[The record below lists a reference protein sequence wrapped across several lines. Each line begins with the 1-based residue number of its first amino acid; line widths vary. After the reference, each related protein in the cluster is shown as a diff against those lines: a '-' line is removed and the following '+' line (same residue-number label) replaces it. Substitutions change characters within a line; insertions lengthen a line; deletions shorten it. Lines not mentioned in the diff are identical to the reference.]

1 MALNLKHIA
10 YTDADNLK
18 LDKVNY
24 NFDQLVA
31 NGGGPQGFQGSTG
44 KQGFQGITGYQGNQG
59 IEGPQGVQGPQGN
72 NGADIWKVNTG
83 NGANLLNTLVP
94 QHDDSERPEAPS
106 VVFGYKSSQAE
117 YDQVEENS
125 QAVINRSGQYE
136 HNLELRSVGVSN
148 KFYFTL
154 DLNEDGL
161 SRLSQSFENSGGV
174 YDLYADKFTWFTV
187 DNNQFIDKITL
198 DNQGFRVNIDT
209 ILSDTKV
216 EGDLQITSGNPGLNK
231 IAVSGDTNGT
241 LEFRTVEEL
250 GGVVP
255 VGTIVS
261 VDPVFVTSDKFIT
274 EQIDAVEDETT
285 GLLHVTAGRGIGS
298 FVGWYICNG
307 KTWTDGTSSYA
318 TPNLNSFSY
327 SIQQGGTQN
336 GVSET
341 DNSIALIGGA
351 DIETTGTYDGSDW
364 NVTMTTN
371 SNSASIGQGSAGT
384 PLTIKR
390 LPQIIYL
397 GASNLYWS
405 QDGQALPNF
414 TFSDWTGTV
423 SVSAGGAITITNGN
437 SPNASTEDANFPANT
452 DPGNRSVIVN
462 VSVEVPQGAYG
473 NVGAIVT
480 GTKTV
485 TQPTSY
491 TAPSPPPA
499 ASSGQLAVMMIAH
512 SSLINATIS
521 PSSGYVYGNTAN
533 PGQTSTI
540 TNGFE
545 VVPDAGYEFTNI
557 NQIYFSGWSSDG
569 APSTQTKTLVNGS
582 IFLTFAETI
591 TNGNHTVV
599 GYVRG
604 GGGPVQAAISY
615 TPVWSGAS
623 SDWQNWS
630 ASITSGASAQPNVS
644 NHTGNI
650 RLTYNGSLGDISSL
664 SGVTFTMTNNT
675 ASDSTATAGTPV
687 EVSTNVWDV
696 PFTISTGGG
705 ADPDQAIT
713 IYISSGNVT
722 YGPSSYTYQ
731 YTISDTIDGVTT
743 TGTNV
748 NQNLTAGTSSISVG
762 DITVDCDSPVVELN
776 GTPLIS
782 LNGGG
787 SLTVGSGSGF
797 TSGNSTYVF
806 KNVQI
811 TNLPQNDVLNGS
823 IIISGSTSIQVN
835 IGIDPHNS
843 TVSINDTQTYTAL
856 DNMTSHPSYDGQ
868 GVVYTWSSDT
878 SNIVLM
884 QDGTNTATVEPTHP
898 GSTITLSVEAEIG
911 LTSGGTYTK
920 YASTNIYVSG
930 NSSGSGSNNDPAG
943 SGDSFSPSG
952 PV

>member
-44 KQGFQGITGYQGNQG
+44 EQGFQGITGYQGNQG

-72 NGADIWKVNTG
+72 NGADIWKVNAG

-106 VVFGYKSSQAE
+106 VVFGYKSNQAE

-125 QAVINRSGQYE
+125 QIVVNRSGQYQ
-136 HNLELRSVGVSN
+136 HNLELRSIGVGN

-161 SRLSQSFENSGGV
+161 ARLSQRFENSGGV

-209 ILSDTKV
+209 LLSDTKV

-261 VDPVFVTSDKFIT
+261 VDPAFVTSDKFIT
-274 EQIDAVEDETT
+274 EQIDTFEDETT

-307 KTWTDGTSSYA
+307 KTWTDGTVSYA

-336 GVSET
+336 GVSGT
-341 DNSIALIGGA
+341 DNAIALIGGA
-351 DIETTGTYDGSDW
+351 DIETTGTYDGTDW

-371 SNSASIGQGSAGT
+371 SASSSIGQGSAGT

-405 QDGQALPNF
+405 QDGPSLPNF
-414 TFSDWTGTV
+414 AFSDWTGTV

-437 SPNASTEDANFPANT
+437 SPNASTEDANFAPNT

-462 VSVEVPQGAYG
+462 VSVEVPQGPYG
-473 NVGAIVT
+473 NVGAIIT
-480 GTKTV
+480 GTRAV

-491 TAPSPPPA
+491 TSQSPPSA
-499 ASSGQLAVMMIAH
+499 RSGQLAVQMIAH
-512 SSLINATIS
+512 SSLVNATIS

-545 VVPDAGYEFTNI
+545 VVPDTGYEFTNT
-557 NQIYFSGWSSDG
+557 NQIYFSGWSIEG

-591 TNGNHTVV
+591 TDGNHTVV

-604 GGGPVQAAISY
+604 DGGPVQASISY
-615 TPVWSGAS
+615 TPAFSGAS

-630 ASITSGASAQPNVS
+630 ASITSGASAQPNDS

-664 SGVTFTMTNNT
+664 SGATFTMTNNT
-675 ASDSTATAGTPV
+675 ASDSIATAGTPV

-705 ADPDQAIT
+705 ADPDQTIT
-713 IYISSGNVT
+713 IFISAGNVT
-722 YGPSSYTYQ
+722 YGPGDLTTSY
-731 YTISDTIDGVTT
+731 
-743 TGTNV
+743 
-748 NQNLTAGTSSISVG
+748 
-762 DITVDCDSPVVELN
+762 
-776 GTPLIS
+776 
-782 LNGGG
+782 
-787 SLTVGSGSGF
+787 
-797 TSGNSTYVF
+797 
-806 KNVQI
+806 
-811 TNLPQNDVLNGS
+811 VLS
-823 IIISGSTSIQVN
+823 
-835 IGIDPHNS
+835 
-843 TVSINDTQTYTAL
+843 
-856 DNMTSHPSYDGQ
+856 
-868 GVVYTWSSDT
+868 
-878 SNIVLM
+878 
-884 QDGTNTATVEPTHP
+884 E
-898 GSTITLSVEAEIG
+898 
-911 LTSGGTYTK
+911 
-920 YASTNIYVSG
+920 
-930 NSSGSGSNNDPAG
+930 SGSNYTGSWSAGPNSPNTTAAGGTHSIGTYVLTPDSGYEFQNTGNISITAPSHITSSSTLNGDGTISIVFNDVNTPSSTGTVTINLVVSPVQQVSYGLFLTAMPNVLHVNPTAGQDNTSSLDAAWAGGNVPPGTITWSWSQSNSSRFLLSPSNSNTNIIEYLGPG
-943 SGDSFSPSG
+943 SGNNTTITVTASNGSQQWSQTARIGGYENSG
-952 PV
+952 GM

>member
-44 KQGFQGITGYQGNQG
+44 EQGFQGITGYQGNQG
-59 IEGPQGVQGPQGN
+59 VEGPQGVQGPQGN
-72 NGADIWKVNTG
+72 NGADIWKVNAG

-106 VVFGYKSSQAE
+106 VVFGYKSNQAE

-125 QAVINRSGQYE
+125 QVVINRSGQYE

-154 DLNEDGL
+154 DLNEAGL
-161 SRLSQSFENSGGV
+161 ARLSQSFENSGGV

-216 EGDLQITSGNPGLNK
+216 EGGLQVTSGNPGLNK

-261 VDPVFVTSDKFIT
+261 VDPAFVTSDKFIT
-274 EQIDAVEDETT
+274 EQIGVAADVPS
-285 GLLHVTAGRGIGS
+285 GLLHVTAGRGINS

-307 KTWTDGTSSYA
+307 KTWTDGVVEYE

-327 SIQQGGTQN
+327 SIQQAGDQP

-341 DNSIALIGGA
+341 DNAIALIGGA
-351 DIETTGTYDGSDW
+351 NIETAGTYDGTDW
-364 NVTMTTN
+364 NVDMTIET
-371 SNSASIGQGSAGT
+371 SSTPIGQGSAGT

-405 QDGQALPNF
+405 QDGPPLPNF
-414 TFSDWTGTV
+414 AFRDWTGSV
-423 SVSAGGAITITNGN
+423 SVDAAGVISINNGN

-452 DPGNRSVIVN
+452 TPGSNTVNVN
-462 VSVEVPQGAYG
+462 VSVEVPQGNYG

-480 GTKTV
+480 GVVPV

-491 TAPSPPPA
+491 TAPAPPS
-499 ASSGQLAVMMIAH
+499 ASSGQLAVQMIAH
-512 SSLINATIS
+512 SSLVNATIS

-545 VVPDAGYEFTNI
+545 VVPDTGYEFTNI
-557 NQIYFSGWSSDG
+557 NQIYFSGWSSAG

-591 TNGNHTVV
+591 TDGNHTVV

-604 GGGPVQAAISY
+604 DGGPVQAAISY
-615 TPVWSGAS
+615 TSAWAGAS

-705 ADPDQAIT
+705 ADPDQTIT
-713 IYISSGNVT
+713 IFISGGNVT
-722 YGPSSYTYQ
+722 YGPGDLTTSY
-731 YTISDTIDGVTT
+731 
-743 TGTNV
+743 
-748 NQNLTAGTSSISVG
+748 
-762 DITVDCDSPVVELN
+762 
-776 GTPLIS
+776 
-782 LNGGG
+782 
-787 SLTVGSGSGF
+787 
-797 TSGNSTYVF
+797 
-806 KNVQI
+806 
-811 TNLPQNDVLNGS
+811 VLS
-823 IIISGSTSIQVN
+823 
-835 IGIDPHNS
+835 
-843 TVSINDTQTYTAL
+843 
-856 DNMTSHPSYDGQ
+856 
-868 GVVYTWSSDT
+868 
-878 SNIVLM
+878 
-884 QDGTNTATVEPTHP
+884 E
-898 GSTITLSVEAEIG
+898 
-911 LTSGGTYTK
+911 
-920 YASTNIYVSG
+920 
-930 NSSGSGSNNDPAG
+930 SGSNYTGSWSVGPNSPNTAAAGGTHGIGTYVLTPDSGYEFQNTGNISITAPSHITSSSTLNGDGTISIAFNDVDTPSSTGTVTINLAVSPVQQVTYGLFLTAMPNVLHVNPTATQDNVSSLAATWGGGNVPPGTITWSWSHSNSSRFLLGQSNSNTNSVEYMGPG
-943 SGDSFSPSG
+943 SGNTTIITVTASNGSQQWSQTARVEGYENSG
-952 PV
+952 GG